1 MPVASAKR
9 AQLLV
14 GVAGEDAAAD
24 VDHGLLGGLDEA
36 QDLLELGVRRLR
48 RRRQAGMETSSG
60 FFGKT
65 GTHSCCWMSFGMSMT
80 TGPGRP
86 VVAILKALY
95 MMLGSS
101 L

>member
-1 MPVASAKR
+1 
-9 AQLLV
+9 
-14 GVAGEDAAAD
+14 
-24 VDHGLLGGLDEA
+24 
-36 QDLLELGVRRLR
+36 
-48 RRRQAGMETSSG
+48 METSSG
-60 FFGKT
+60 FFGNT